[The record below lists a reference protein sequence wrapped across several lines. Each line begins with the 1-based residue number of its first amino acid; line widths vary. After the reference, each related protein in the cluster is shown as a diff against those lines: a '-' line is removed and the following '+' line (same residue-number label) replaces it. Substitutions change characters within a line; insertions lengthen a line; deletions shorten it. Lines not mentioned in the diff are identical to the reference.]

1 MSYSNHSVASL
12 IFNPDKTEIL
22 LIKRRDVPVWA
33 LPGGGIDQG
42 ESPEIAAI
50 RETLEETGYHV
61 DITRKT
67 AEYSPIN
74 RLTRN
79 THVFECTIKNG
90 LPTINDEIQDIRFF
104 PIQNLPYHLPPP
116 YPEWI
121 HEALTHPTL
130 IKRPLTSIT
139 YWTFFQYLMKHPIL
153 VSRFLLARIGYSI
166 NDKGK

>member
-74 RLTRN
+74 GLTRN
-79 THVFECTIKNG
+79 THVFECTIKKG

-104 PIQNLPYHLPPP
+104 PIQN
-116 YPEWI
+116 
-121 HEALTHPTL
+121 
-130 IKRPLTSIT
+130 
-139 YWTFFQYLMKHPIL
+139 
-153 VSRFLLARIGYSI
+153 
-166 NDKGK
+166 